1 MADTVFASFTERQ
14 AAIGVPDVDTELAER
29 HAIGVPDVDTELAE
43 RHRLV
48 EANKTRAA
56 LYGPGNMWDAIRK
69 SRWAVARLRIKGEL
83 IKAGEKW
90 SEAGLDALAYA
101 DQKYV
106 DWLAWSEEDKAEY
119 EIERDNIDAITERI
133 RRGALVMKAYTYEPK
148 V

>member
-1 MADTVFASFTERQ
+1 MRDTLTVSFDEAQIRT
-14 AAIGVPDVDTELAER
+14 GVQPVDELLAER
-29 HAIGVPDVDTELAE
+29 HT
-43 RHRLV
+43 LV
-48 EANKTRAA
+48 VTNATRAA
-56 LYGPGNMWDAIRK
+56 LYGPGNVWDASRK
-69 SRWAVARLRIKGEL
+69 SRWAVARLRLKGEI

-101 DQKYV
+101 DQKFV

-148 V
+148 T

>member
-1 MADTVFASFTERQ
+1 MPDLIYTPEVFNEAQIRS
-14 AAIGVPDVDTELAER
+14 GVQPVDELLAER
-29 HAIGVPDVDTELAE
+29 HALIT
-43 RHRLV
+43 
-48 EANKTRAA
+48 ANATRAA
-56 LYGPGNMWDAIRK
+56 LYGPGNVWDASRK

-148 V
+148 T

>member
-1 MADTVFASFTERQ
+1 MPDRIYTPEIFDEAQIVS
-14 AAIGVPDVDTELAER
+14 GVQPVDELLAER
-29 HAIGVPDVDTELAE
+29 HA
-43 RHRLV
+43 LV
-48 EANKTRAA
+48 CANATRAA
-56 LYGPGNMWDAIRK
+56 LYGPGNVWDASRK

-83 IKAGEKW
+83 VNAGEKW

-119 EIERDNIDAITERI
+119 EMERDRIDAITERI

-148 V
+148 T